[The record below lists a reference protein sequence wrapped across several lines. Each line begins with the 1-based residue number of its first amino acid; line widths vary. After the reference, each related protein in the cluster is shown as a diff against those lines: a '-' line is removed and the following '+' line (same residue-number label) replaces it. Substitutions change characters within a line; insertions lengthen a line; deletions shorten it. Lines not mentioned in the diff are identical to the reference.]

1 MSIKVSGRN
10 RFDRTHIINLAESIS
25 LYILSLIQRKYVQT
39 NRLCQVYYVCS
50 VEAISPGHFDGHIL
64 FT

>member
-25 LYILSLIQRKYVQT
+25 LYFPRFWGILSIQPLPAERQIP
-39 NRLCQVYYVCS
+39 L
-50 VEAISPGHFDGHIL
+50 
-64 FT
+64 

>member
-25 LYILSLIQRKYVQT
+25 WYILSRIRVM
-39 NRLCQVYYVCS
+39 NEMIDGC
-50 VEAISPGHFDGHIL
+50 PGH
-64 FT
+64 